1 MFTLIADREIRELL
15 DPNSSVIR
23 PIPAEGFLKSSVF
36 KRWHAE
42 TIECVEHLQQR
53 FGLRLD
59 KVFGKQLCSTVKPST
74 VPINTPVPV

>member
-1 MFTLIADREIRELL
+1 M
-15 DPNSSVIR
+15 NSGQRSVRRPVIR
-23 PIPAEGFLKSSVF
+23 PIPAEGFLKSNGF

-59 KVFGKQLCSTVKPST
+59 KVFWKAALLDGKAFYRTNQHTCPRVDPFTTSL
-74 VPINTPVPV
+74 